1 MTSKLRFTKKKK
13 ESPPKKKKKSS
24 PTKKKEVEPAKKEM
38 TLPTGKKKRGR
49 SSSAEEHEAD
59 DGGSS
64 SQPTKRPRLTSN
76 RNPKNLQPNPAAASA
91 SATQPDNEETPL
103 GPPAT
108 SEDPPPTKRQNP
120 SHQQDPPDASI
131 SRSSTKGGT
140 PYSEQGDNEEMGSHG
155 EPPRSREPNATEEKM
170 VRNHFEISFCNM
182 LERRYIV
189 YRCTSKPS
197 ST

>member
-1 MTSKLRFTKKKK
+1 
-13 ESPPKKKKKSS
+13 
-24 PTKKKEVEPAKKEM
+24 M

-49 SSSAEEHEAD
+49 SSPEEEHEAD

-91 SATQPDNEETPL
+91 SPTLAASPTQPDNEETPL

-108 SEDPPPTKRQNP
+108 SEDPPPTKRPNP
-120 SHQQDPPDASI
+120 PHQQDPPDASL
-131 SRSSTKGGT
+131 SRFSTKGGT
-140 PYSEQGDNEEMGSHG
+140 PSSEQGANEEMGSHG
-155 EPPRSREPNATEEKM
+155 EPPTSREPNATEEQIM

-182 LERRYIV
+182 LQLRYIV